1 MDRHAIVVGGG
12 MAGLQAAHAL
22 ARRFARVTLFE
33 RDDAADLSGRRP
45 GVPQARHTHVLLTG
59 GLRML
64 EARFHGLR
72 EELVAAGA
80 TPIDYA
86 RDFKILGPY
95 GWVVRPSGHL
105 AGVHATRLLL
115 EGVIRARVA
124 ADPAIEL
131 CAGRRVTGL
140 VGDRARVR
148 GVQLGDESVP
158 ADLVVDAS
166 GRSSRFPAWL
176 EALGVAPPRETVIDA
191 GVGYATRVFERP
203 AAARDWTALYVFP
216 VPWADGRAGSIFPAE
231 NGQWQV
237 GLTGAGGDHPPTE
250 HEGWMAFAR
259 SLRSP
264 ELHEA
269 IRDAVPIS
277 PIAGNRSTQ
286 NRLRLPRAADP
297 WPEGFVV
304 MGDAGCHA
312 NPVYGQ
318 GMTLAALQTA
328 ALERALDD
336 GDGDGLARRFHQRA
350 RRALLVPWQL
360 AITSDRRVPGCQG
373 PPPPRGA
380 VVNDRLMDG
389 LMSLASEQ
397 APVAEAFLEV
407 MHMVR
412 PPWSLLR
419 PHIALRAARAAVR
432 LTLSPQPDY
441 RA

>member
-1 MDRHAIVVGGG
+1 MDQHAIVVGGG
-12 MAGLQAAHAL
+12 MAGLQAAATL
-22 ARRFARVTLFE
+22 ARSFARVTLLE
-33 RDDAADLSGRRP
+33 RDDAGDLAGRRP

-64 EARFHGLR
+64 EARFQGLR
-72 EELVAAGA
+72 EELLAAGA

-95 GWVVRPSGHL
+95 GWVVRPSGRL
-105 AGVHATRLLL
+105 AGVHATRLVL
-115 EGVIRARVA
+115 EGVIRGRVA
-124 ADPAIEL
+124 ATPHVEL
-131 CAGRRVTGL
+131 CSGRRVTGL
-140 VGDRARVR
+140 VGDGARVR

-166 GRSSRFPAWL
+166 GRGSRFPAWL
-176 EALGVAPPRETVIDA
+176 QALGVPAPRETVIDA

-203 AAARDWTALYVFP
+203 AAPRDWTALYVFP

-259 SLRSP
+259 SLRSS
-264 ELHEA
+264 ELYDA
-269 IRDAVPIS
+269 IRDARPVG

-286 NRLRLPRAADP
+286 NRLRLPRARDR

-318 GMTLAALQTA
+318 GMTLAALQA
-328 ALERALDD
+328 EALARALEL
-336 GDGDGLARRFHQRA
+336 GTGDGLARRFHQRA

-360 AITSDRRVPGCQG
+360 AITSDRRVPGCEG
-373 PPPPRGA
+373 PPPPRA
-380 VVNDRLMDG
+380 AAVNDRLMDG
-389 LMSLASEQ
+389 LMQLASQ
-397 APVAEAFLEV
+397 HAPVAEAFLEV

-419 PHIALRAARAAVR
+419 PAIALRAASAAAR
-432 LTLSPQPDY
+432 LAIAPRPDY
-441 RA
+441 RD